1 MLASVFA
8 PLNTLDVALY
18 KNDVPV
24 ELRQIIHRFTV
35 NGQAKEFVQILTNR
49 IFGCLRF
56 RPSEEHLQN
65 ICQCVDVLRMYSP
78 DGVLVHCVEQG
89 YKMMLL
95 VNNEPEEFFDFN
107 SSFMKIE
114 FTSLMRYLLHEY
126 GCDDEVAFKRA
137 HINIRVFMLREMKGI
152 KCRYLL

>member
-35 NGQAKEFVQILTNR
+35 NGKAKEFLEILTNR
-49 IFGCLRF
+49 IFDSLQF
-56 RPSEEHLQN
+56 RPSEEHLQH

-78 DGVLVHCVEQG
+78 DGVLIPCIEQG
-89 YKMMLL
+89 YKMLL
-95 VNNEPEEFFDFN
+95 VVNKEPDEFFDFTLKL
-107 SSFMKIE
+107 MKLE
-114 FTSLMRYLLHEY
+114 FSSLMRYLLHEY
-126 GCDDEVAFKRA
+126 GCDNEVEFKRA
-137 HINIRVFMLREMKGI
+137 HITSRVSMIRRMKGI
-152 KCRYLL
+152 KLNK